1 MRIGV
6 VAQVAEVGVETIRFY
21 ERRGLIAQPPKPTQ
35 GNARQY
41 PLATVKRI
49 QFIRQAQNLGFSLQ
63 EIEELLRL
71 KMTSSTNC
79 AAVQAQASLKL
90 IEVNQKIEKLLA
102 IQHQLKAL
110 ISACP
115 GGDNTTQ
122 RCSILSAIDKS
133 DVSEK

>member
-1 MRIGV
+1 MRIGA
-6 VAQVAEVGVETIRFY
+6 VAQAAKVGVETVRFY

-79 AAVQAQASLKL
+79 AAAQVQASLKMVK
-90 IEVNQKIEKLLA
+90 VNQKIEKLLA

-110 ISACP
+110 ISAFP

-122 RCSILSAIDKS
+122 RCSILNAIDKGE
-133 DVSEK
+133 VALK